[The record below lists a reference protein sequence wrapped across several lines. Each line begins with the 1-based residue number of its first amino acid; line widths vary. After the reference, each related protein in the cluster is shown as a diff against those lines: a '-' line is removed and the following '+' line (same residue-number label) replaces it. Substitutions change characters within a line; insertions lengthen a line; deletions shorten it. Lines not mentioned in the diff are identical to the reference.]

1 MVTSTYLQ
9 RLLQWEDK
17 VIYANLPIYNEGCF
31 LIDFEIISF
40 QILNNNIPSVLIVG
54 YQDPQ
59 YKIHGDF
66 KTLHCCKHQANGKS
80 LADITLSLIIKWE

>member
-9 RLLQWEDK
+9 RFLQWEDK
-17 VIYANLPIYNEGCF
+17 VIYANLLIYNESCF
-31 LIDFEIISF
+31 LIDFEIISS
-40 QILNNNIPSVLIVG
+40 QILNTNIPSVLILS

-59 YKIHGDF
+59 YKIHGDL